1 MVDRTF
7 QPPLDAQNST
17 ENLSQIK
24 INGLRH
30 INSNSSITIKWS
42 PLRKWQTLSDY
53 KIAHEKLLQ

>member
-30 INSNSSITIKWS
+30 INSNSSKTKKMVAIMQVANSQRES
-42 PLRKWQTLSDY
+42 P
-53 KIAHEKLLQ
+53 